1 MTDLGPLNYFLG
13 ISVTRH
19 SSGLFLS
26 QKKYAVEILERTHM
40 VNCNPSRTPIDTES
54 KLGSDGDMV
63 SDPTLYRSLAAGC
76 PTTRRSTSGYCVFLG
91 NNLLSWSSK
100 RQPTL
105 SRSSTEAKYRGVAN
119 AVAETCWLR
128 NLLRELHTPLSS
140 AMLVY
145 CDNISAVCL
154 SCNPVQHQ
162 RTKHIKT
169 DIHFVHD
176 LVAVGQV
183 RVLDVSSR
191 YQEFANRDLAKDL
204 IRAHAVE
211 SRRNL
216 HFLRNDPR
224 RIRVVCNGVVPS
236 KNVISDKVQEPNV
249 DNAVNS
255 KIVNED
261 AEEDKTTC
269 PWLLYL
275 SKRDKGK
282 WIIKTSKDE
291 HHCLQSRKIKYCT
304 STFLSKYITDLI
316 IMNPSMPIKAIQEQ
330 MQKKFHVA
338 ISKDKA
344 FRAKAKAAVSLRGDV
359 KIQYALLRDY
369 VCELKRRIYVCLG
382 DLKIG
387 FGEGGRELLG
397 LDGAFM
403 RGQYPGQMLTAVGV
417 DANNGIYP
425 VAYGIV
431 ESENQYSWTWFL
443 KCLGDDFDLYSNS
456 NFTFITG
463 LLPAL
468 EKLFPHAEHR
478 YCVRHIYE
486 NMNQTWK
493 GSEYKEMLWKC
504 ASSTT
509 TVLFEKNMQELKDFN
524 KKAYEWL
531 KKIPAEHWSR
541 AYFSGRAHCDLLIN
555 NICEVFNRQLLE
567 ARDSPIITALE
578 HVREY
583 LMKRIVIVQKI
594 IEKCDGPLTPAVA
607 KVFDIIK
614 EASSGCIV
622 DWNGADLYQVKGF
635 LQEQYVVNLSQKT
648 CSCRK
653 WEISGIPCK
662 HAIAA
667 IHDMA
672 DNGNDVGI
680 PEDWVHDSYKLAT
693 WKAVYSHKV
702 NPVNG
707 RELWSK
713 FDCPTTLLPPKI
725 HPQIRRP
732 PKKRKKSK
740 GEIVMVKGNKLTR
753 QGGTSNATGTKRKTT
768 SKVVAAE
775 VGTQA
780 SQGGTSNAA
789 GTKRKSTSKVVAAEV
804 GTQASQASK
813 GGTSNAGTQAST
825 GSPLKRT
832 KKSASRLTPEK

>member
-1 MTDLGPLNYFLG
+1 MNDPIQDYHIRAEGESFDL
-13 ISVTRH
+13 SVYDKEDE
-19 SSGLFLS
+19 SSGDDPIVPNVNVREDNLEVLDFDSLES
-26 QKKYAVEILERTHM
+26 DLKDVPENATSLGLRKLKKKHL
-40 VNCNPSRTPIDTES
+40 
-54 KLGSDGDMV
+54 
-63 SDPTLYRSLAAGC
+63 
-76 PTTRRSTSGYCVFLG
+76 
-91 NNLLSWSSK
+91 SSK
-100 RQPTL
+100 FFIGR
-105 SRSSTEAKYRGVAN
+105 
-119 AVAETCWLR
+119 
-128 NLLRELHTPLSS
+128 
-140 AMLVY
+140 
-145 CDNISAVCL
+145 
-154 SCNPVQHQ
+154 
-162 RTKHIKT
+162 
-169 DIHFVHD
+169 
-176 LVAVGQV
+176 
-183 RVLDVSSR
+183 
-191 YQEFANRDLAKDL
+191 EFANRDLTKDL
-204 IRAHAVE
+204 IREHVVE
-211 SRRNL
+211 R
-216 HFLRNDPR
+216 P
-224 RIRVVCNGVVPS
+224 VVD
-236 KNVISDKVQEPNV
+236 ISGKG
-249 DNAVNS
+249 
-255 KIVNED
+255 KLVNED
-261 AEEDKTTC
+261 AEEDKNT
-269 PWLLYL
+269 
-275 SKRDKGK
+275 
-282 WIIKTSKDE
+282 I
-291 HHCLQSRKIKYCT
+291 
-304 STFLSKYITDLI
+304 
-316 IMNPSMPIKAIQEQ
+316 
-330 MQKKFHVA
+330 
-338 ISKDKA
+338 
-344 FRAKAKAAVSLRGDV
+344 V
-359 KIQYALLRDY
+359 KIDVY
-369 VCELKRRIYVCLG
+369 
-382 DLKIG
+382 
-387 FGEGGRELLG
+387 GEEDPKTPTRMFK
-397 LDGAFM
+397 ANIWQ
-403 RGQYPGQMLTAVGV
+403 QYPGQMLTAVGV

-456 NFTFITG
+456 NFTFITDRQKG

-567 ARDSPIITALE
+567 ARDSPIINALE

-583 LMKRIVIVQKI
+583 LMKRIVVQKI

-607 KVFDIIK
+607 RVFDIIK
-614 EASSGCIV
+614 EASSECIV
-622 DWNGADLYQVKGF
+622 DWNGADQYQVKGY
-635 LQEQYVVNLSQKT
+635 LQEQYVVNLNQRT

-713 FDCPTTLLPPKI
+713 FECPTTLLPPKI
-725 HPQIRRP
+725 HPQIGRP

-753 QGGTSNATGTKRKTT
+753 QGKTVTCSLCHAAGHNKR
-768 SKVVAAE
+768 SCDRR
-775 VGTQA
+775 QP

-789 GTKRKSTSKVVAAEV
+789 GV
-804 GTQASQASK
+804 GTQASK